1 MNKDILRYKEFIGTV
16 SFSAEDRVFYGKV
29 EGINDL
35 VTFEGANVDELEKAF
50 KYMVDEHIKDC
61 KEEGILVEKSYKGNL
76 NVRLSPQLHKKIA
89 QKALLKGVSLNKLI
103 NETLRKGLSTE

>member
-1 MNKDILRYKEFIGTV
+1 MLFSKIG
-16 SFSAEDRVFYGKV
+16 AEDRVFYGKV

-35 VTFEGANVDELEKAF
+35 VTFEGTNVDELEKAF

-61 KEEGILVEKSYKGNL
+61 KKEGIPVEKSYKGNL
-76 NVRLSPQLHKKIA
+76 NVRLSPQLHKKIT

-103 NETLRKGLSTE
+103 NETLRKGLSAG